1 MVLVLLLVFAY
12 DRIRDVAATRADV
25 AFGNAAHLLLW
36 ESVLHVDYES
46 ALNAMLARH
55 HVWQSA
61 ASWYYQG
68 MHLSVALCLLLW
80 CYWRYPGQYVPIRN
94 ALVTINV
101 VGLAVFWLFPVAP
114 PRLLA
119 GAGFVDSAVVSGVA
133 EKTTTITPA
142 LYAAMPS
149 LHLAWAAWV
158 AMVVYRITRDQRARI
173 LGLLHGSL
181 TAAVVVATANHYVLD
196 LFAGILLAAVAM
208 RLFLPTTGTST
219 GQQHSMT
226 TRVGAATGGPAAGSD
241 NAASGGSRPRKVSAL
256 HSGGWRSGDRRPGL
270 LEQVLRVALRLDG

>member
-1 MVLVLLLVFAY
+1 MVLVLLLIFAY
-12 DRIRDVAATRADV
+12 DRIRDVAATRADL
-25 AFGNAAHLLLW
+25 AFGNAKHLLLW
-36 ESVLHVDYES
+36 ESVLRVDYES

-55 HVWQSA
+55 HEWQSA

-114 PRLLA
+114 PRLLP
-119 GAGFVDSAVVSGVA
+119 GAGFVDSTVVSGVA

-158 AMVVYRITRDQRARI
+158 A
-173 LGLLHGSL
+173 
-181 TAAVVVATANHYVLD
+181 TANHYVLD

-208 RLFLPTTGTST
+208 RLFLPTTGTSA
-219 GQQHSMT
+219 GQQRSMT
-226 TRVGAATGGPAAGSD
+226 TRVAAATDGRAAGSD
-241 NAASGGSRPRKVSAL
+241 NAASGGSHSRKVSAL
-256 HSGGWRSGDRRPGL
+256 RSGGWRTGDRRPGL